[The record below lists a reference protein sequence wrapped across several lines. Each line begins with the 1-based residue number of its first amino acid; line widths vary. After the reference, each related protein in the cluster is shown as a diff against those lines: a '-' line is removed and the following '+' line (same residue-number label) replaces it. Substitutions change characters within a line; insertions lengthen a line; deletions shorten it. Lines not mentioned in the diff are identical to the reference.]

1 MRKVSK
7 ECMYVWKVSTLSG
20 HSQLICFDGVG
31 VLGQLSTQVTDT
43 GCFPKGLR
51 LAVTSDVPVILHYS

>member
-1 MRKVSK
+1 MYA
-7 ECMYVWKVSTLSG
+7 CMEGIDPFRALSADC
-20 HSQLICFDGVG
+20 SDGVG